1 MVLFKVQLDNN
12 VKVLQLIQIPQ
23 TQQPLMYNYPLTLL
37 NKLREPIEV
46 ESMVIFNIKFV
57 MLACVVVYYNTL
69 NTELEFTT
77 NYVPD
82 IEINYIQSMVNYQ
95 FGDNIAPVPKTK
107 LFIYILILTKVFQD
121 LKRVKGVPIDQIS
134 IRALLISIES
144 NAYPDVQFVDYTALV
159 TTGISKVL
167 KVYNYCQHQNHN
179 SYSFVYQTMLDI
191 SANC

>member
-1 MVLFKVQLDNN
+1 
-12 VKVLQLIQIPQ
+12 
-23 TQQPLMYNYPLTLL
+23 MYNYPLTLL

-134 IRALLISIES
+134 IRALLISVES